1 MTPAVATVA
10 PGADFGVKVRVRNP
24 NEGTVSGL
32 TVASRMAVDP
42 GVAVDGGPAAKD
54 NVVPPNGPGF
64 KLSTPLGPGQ
74 SIELPGRVHVPA
86 GSAGPHRAR
95 RLGHRPHGDGPLAV
109 PTAARSPSKVRS

>member
-1 MTPAVATVA
+1 M
-10 PGADFGVKVRVRNP
+10 
-24 NEGTVSGL
+24 SGL

-74 SIELPGRVHVPA
+74 SIELPGRVHVGA
-86 GSAGPHRAR
+86 GSGPGRI
-95 RLGHRPHGDGPLAV
+95 RLGASATGRYGDGPLAV
-109 PTAARSPSKVRS
+109 PTAATSQSKVRS